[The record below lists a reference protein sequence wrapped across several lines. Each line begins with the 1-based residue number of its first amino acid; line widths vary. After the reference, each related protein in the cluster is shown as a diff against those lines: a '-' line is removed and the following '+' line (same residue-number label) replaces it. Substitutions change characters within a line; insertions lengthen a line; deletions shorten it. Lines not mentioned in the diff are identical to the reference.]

1 MAHRGVLFLD
11 EILEF
16 KRDVLEVLREPL
28 EEGKIKINRLYGSY
42 ELPCDFI
49 MVGSF
54 NVCPCGKSGLENGDV
69 DGCNCSENQKM
80 KYLNRMSKALR
91 YRIDVYN
98 YVPKV
103 GYKEIRNNNEMY
115 SSLKMKERVTK
126 AIEFQRERLKG
137 TKYKYNSEIR
147 GRDVFE
153 LCRVSKNIERI
164 LENYFDLNS
173 PSLRGYGKLIKISR
187 TIADLDGN
195 KDILEENIL
204 EGINYRRDYHGEIV

>member
-1 MAHRGVLFLD
+1 M
-11 EILEF
+11 
-16 KRDVLEVLREPL
+16 REPL

-42 ELPCDFI
+42 ELPCNFI
-49 MVGSF
+49 MIGSF
-54 NVCPCGKSGLENGDV
+54 NVCPCGKSGLESGDS
-69 DGCNCSENQKM
+69 DGCNCSDNQKM

-91 YRIDVYN
+91 DRIDLYN

-115 SSLKMKERVTK
+115 SSLKMKERVIK
-126 AIEFQRERLKG
+126 ATEVQRGRVKG

-147 GRDVFE
+147 GKDVFE